1 MFELTVIATRQGA
14 VWGVCVRHAE
24 TETKRETEKE
34 REDVKPGKGER
45 RWKQDYYESI
55 QVLG

>member
-1 MFELTVIATRQGA
+1 LPGDK
-14 VWGVCVRHAE
+14 GLCGLCVCERHSE

-34 REDVKPGKGER
+34 REDVKLGKGER

-55 QVLG
+55 